1 MSIQSLSLFGYQGKN
16 QPATFGGNYSRQSAG
31 AVNPFSESS
40 TKTASPLGGHNQ
52 NGADG
57 LVARLD
63 RMDASM
69 LKPEH
74 QCDTRANKLDLF
86 A

>member
-16 QPATFGGNYSRQSAG
+16 AKQAFGGNYSRQG
-31 AVNPFSESS
+31 MEAVNPFSSS
-40 TKTASPLGGHNQ
+40 KVSSPMGKQTPNSS
-52 NGADG
+52 DG

>member
-16 QPATFGGNYSRQSAG
+16 SQPAFGGNYSHQGIGS
-31 AVNPFSESS
+31 VNPYSS
-40 TKTASPLGGHNQ
+40 KVSSPMEQQKQGAS
-52 NGADG
+52 DG

-69 LKPEH
+69 LKPE
-74 QCDTRANKLDLF
+74 QKCDTRANKLDFF

>member
-1 MSIQSLSLFGYQGKN
+1 MSIQSLSLFGYQNKN
-16 QPATFGGNYSRQSAG
+16 AQAFGGNYSRQGAQ
-31 AVNPFSESS
+31 AVNPFSPSKVSS
-40 TKTASPLGGHNQ
+40 PMGQQNQ
-52 NGADG
+52 NSSDG

>member
-1 MSIQSLSLFGYQGKN
+1 MSIQSLSLFGYQGRNSK
-16 QPATFGGNYSRQSAG
+16 PAFGGNYSRQGVNS
-31 AVNPFSESS
+31 VNPFSSS
-40 TKTASPLGGHNQ
+40 RVSSPMEQQKQASS
-52 NGADG
+52 DG

-69 LKPEH
+69 LKPE
-74 QCDTRANKLDLF
+74 QKCDTRANKLDVF